1 MMASDELHEDV
12 IQQCANV
19 LEQDVQEISVLL
31 RALCTPLQALRSLP
45 SKYQSHVDEQLHTA
59 SKVTD
64 RHIYRIQ
71 SALLQRVLPTWEQE
85 LKDRS
90 FLDIVDCW
98 LSPPLAESRSTA
110 LIVIGAYAS
119 LIVTPLNE
127 AIIHRLARLFEL
139 HPIEVLHRH
148 IFTYIDQRGQ
158 SPQLRWDESIRAVFS
173 IPAKVAN
180 AAAAQ
185 KFDVPAI
192 LEHGPFFTRIA
203 ASVECLINNN
213 CQDESQSK
221 ECR

>member
-1 MMASDELHEDV
+1 MLASDELHEDV

-31 RALCTPLQALRSLP
+31 RALCTPLHALRLLP
-45 SKYQSHVDEQLHTA
+45 SKYKSYVDEQLHMPL
-59 SKVTD
+59 KVTD
-64 RHIYRIQ
+64 RHISRIQ

-90 FLDIVDCW
+90 SLDIVECW

-110 LIVIGAYAS
+110 LIVIEAYAS
-119 LIVTPLNE
+119 LVVIPLNK
-127 AIIHRLARLFEL
+127 AITNRLARLFEL

-148 IFTYIDQRGQ
+148 VFTHSDQRGQ
-158 SPQLRWDESIRAVFS
+158 SPQLRWDESIRTVFS

-203 ASVECLINNN
+203 ASVECLINDHY
-213 CQDESQSK
+213 QDQSQSK